1 MIGGMVLL
9 LHVASL
15 PVLYVSVDRTVRRS
29 QQDMFVNH
37 ARAYSKMLTE
47 HIESGLTASDDSRL
61 ASLLDTLALQG
72 ELVDATITS
81 GERSWHS
88 DLLPHVAARSSS
100 PDDYAFGT
108 NADDA
113 YYVSTQL
120 TLRNNPA
127 TLRIGFDERPT
138 REGIE
143 RTRTAVLTA
152 LGVYAFF
159 VMAMGWFLSRFLAR
173 PLRELQASSRRVA
186 TGDLSHKLDT
196 TSRIREF
203 RGLASDLETMRRE
216 LVGLNRNLENQIAER
231 AILESRIRQKQR
243 LETVGTL
250 AGGVAHELNNVLV
263 PIALYSD
270 MVLDS
275 IHEDHPAH
283 DELLQLRA
291 AVGRAGEIV
300 SRVLV
305 FSSRLEGQSLQ
316 PLDIA
321 PAVEEGIRLFA
332 ALRPAS
338 IDISSSIAS
347 PACRVLAD
355 HTLVVQVVLN
365 LCTNSY
371 HAMRDDGGSLQVELR
386 EIVDATNGSLPGHSG
401 TVIQLTVS
409 DTGHGM
415 DSATKDR
422 MFEPYFTTRSVGEG
436 TGLGLSL
443 VHGIVTAMNGT
454 ITVESEP
461 GRGTRVTI
469 LLPAIDA
476 IPTKGH

>member
-1 MIGGMVLL
+1 
-9 LHVASL
+9 
-15 PVLYVSVDRTVRRS
+15 
-29 QQDMFVNH
+29 
-37 ARAYSKMLTE
+37 
-47 HIESGLTASDDSRL
+47 
-61 ASLLDTLALQG
+61 LLDTLALQG
-72 ELVDATITS
+72 EVVDATITS
-81 GERSWHS
+81 GEHSWHS
-88 DLLPHVAARSSS
+88 DLLPHAPSRPASQ
-100 PDDYAFGT
+100 DDYAFGT
-108 NADDA
+108 NDDDA

-120 TLRNNPA
+120 TLRDKPA

-143 RTRTAVLTA
+143 RTRTAVLAA
-152 LGVYAFF
+152 LGLYAFF

-186 TGDLSHKLDT
+186 MGDLSHNLDT

-203 RGLASDLETMRRE
+203 RGLANDLETMRRE

-231 AILESRIRQKQR
+231 AVLESRIRQKQR

-263 PIALYSD
+263 PIRLYSD
-270 MVLDS
+270 MALDS
-275 IHEDHPAH
+275 IHADHPAH
-283 DELLQLRA
+283 EDLVQLRA

-300 SRVLV
+300 SHVLV

-338 IDISSSIAS
+338 IDISSRIAS
-347 PACRVLAD
+347 PTHRVLAD

-365 LCTNSY
+365 LCTNAY
-371 HAMRDDGGSLQVELR
+371 HAMRDDGGSLQVELV
-386 EIVDATNGSLPGHSG
+386 EIAHASTGTNAVDSG
-401 TVIQLTVS
+401 TAIQLTVT

-415 DSATKDR
+415 DTATKDR
-422 MFEPYFTTRSVGEG
+422 MFEPYFTTRPVGEG

-461 GRGTRVTI
+461 GRGTRITI
-469 LLPAIDA
+469 ILPAIDA
-476 IPTKGH
+476 ISTKGH